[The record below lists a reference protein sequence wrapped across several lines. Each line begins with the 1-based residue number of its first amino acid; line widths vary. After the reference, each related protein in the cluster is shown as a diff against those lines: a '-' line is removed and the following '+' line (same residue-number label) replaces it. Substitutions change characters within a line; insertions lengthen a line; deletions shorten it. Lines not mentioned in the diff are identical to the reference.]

1 MSFPGDS
8 ELKNPPAKQEIWV
21 PPQGQEDP
29 LEKKMTLT
37 TVFLPGKPHG
47 QRNLVGY
54 SHRVG
59 YNLAIKQHIY
69 SILKMSKIL
78 EENSREQNQEFRSG
92 KKTSLFFL

>member
-37 TVFLPGKPHG
+37 MVFLPGKSHG
-47 QRNLVGY
+47 PRSLVGY

-59 YNLAIKQHIY
+59 HNLAIKQHIY

-78 EENSREQNQEFRSG
+78 EENSREQNQEFRIG
-92 KKTSLFFL
+92 KKKAFL